1 MGLGGFGGFLKTFLQ
16 QQKQQQQ
23 SCCPRAPRSLQHIG
37 YTPLRGNSKLVPA
50 AQPHTPEP
58 ALLTLGHHIT
68 WRHRLRRTLLTPH
81 WLPSRRKGRQKLQ
94 RAVRG
99 LSMGSQRAD
108 RAVQGLTK
116 GCQRAVKG
124 LSELSKGCQRA
135 IRGLS
140 NGCQRAIKGFK
151 GLPKSCQCAVEGLSN
166 LSKGCQGV
174 VKGLSELS
182 LGYQRALKGL
192 SKGCQSAPGT
202 PRDPQE
208 RGTSTHKISVP
219 SARDHQ

>member
-1 MGLGGFGGFLKTFLQ
+1 M
-16 QQKQQQQ
+16 
-23 SCCPRAPRSLQHIG
+23 
-37 YTPLRGNSKLVPA
+37 PA
-50 AQPHTPEP
+50 AQPLPPEP
-58 ALLTLGHHIT
+58 ALLTIGHHIT

-99 LSMGSQRAD
+99 LSMGSQKAD

-151 GLPKSCQCAVEGLSN
+151 GLPESCQSVVEGLSN
-166 LSKGCQGV
+166 LSKGCQ
-174 VKGLSELS
+174 SC
-182 LGYQRALKGL
+182 QRAIRGL
-192 SKGCQSAPGT
+192 SKDCQRAVRAPPRPQETPKSEAQAHIRSQFGPSTIISRAHAKSSAPASQIG
-202 PRDPQE
+202 PGCSKHIMFGASMFSFDSRCN
-208 RGTSTHKISVP
+208 GF
-219 SARDHQ
+219 